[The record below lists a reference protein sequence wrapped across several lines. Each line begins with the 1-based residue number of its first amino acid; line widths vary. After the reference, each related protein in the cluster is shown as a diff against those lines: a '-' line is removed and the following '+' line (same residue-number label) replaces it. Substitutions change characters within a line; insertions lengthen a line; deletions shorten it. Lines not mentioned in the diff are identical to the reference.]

1 MHGVGAD
8 LDLQRLALGPQHRG
22 VEALVHVGLGHGD
35 HVLEAPG
42 QRLPERVDD
51 AHRPVAVLH
60 RVDHHAHRGE
70 VVDLVELLALAGH
83 LLVDRVEV
91 LRPPDDLDA
100 GDAHRLEL
108 AAEDAPGLLDER
120 LAVGPALVD
129 HLLDLAVAPRVQ
141 GREGEVLELPLEGV
155 DAEPVR
161 ERRVDLERLLG
172 LLDLLRLGHVR
183 ERAHVV
189 QPVRELDDQHAD
201 VARHRDDQLAV
212 VLGLVLLL
220 AVEVD
225 LRQLGDAVNQRG
237 DLAAEEALDVVE
249 AGAGVLDGVVHQG
262 GGDRGA
268 VEPEPGADA
277 RAAEGVGDERL
288 ARVADLRAVPVVGE
302 HVGAPDHVP
311 VHVRVVLGHLSDELL
326 ELRIDRL
333 EREPDVRE
341 VLRHATRIP
350 RPAGGPVGPPAATRI
365 AASWRRAAS
374 PAPAGGRSRR
384 SCTTGCRRPARSSA
398 SSR

>member
-1 MHGVGAD
+1 M
-8 LDLQRLALGPQHRG
+8 
-22 VEALVHVGLGHGD
+22 
-35 HVLEAPG
+35 
-42 QRLPERVDD
+42 
-51 AHRPVAVLH
+51 
-60 RVDHHAHRGE
+60 
-70 VVDLVELLALAGH
+70 
-83 LLVDRVEV
+83 
-91 LRPPDDLDA
+91 LRPPGDLDA

-225 LRQLGDAVNQRG
+225 LRQLGDAVDQRG
-237 DLAAEEALDVVE
+237 DLAAEDALDVVE

-311 VHVRVVLGHLSDELL
+311 VDVRVVLGHLSDELL
-326 ELRIDRL
+326 ELRIGRL
-333 EREPDVRE
+333 ERESDVRE

-365 AASWRRAAS
+365 PASRRRAAS
-374 PAPAGGRSRR
+374 PAPAAGCSRR